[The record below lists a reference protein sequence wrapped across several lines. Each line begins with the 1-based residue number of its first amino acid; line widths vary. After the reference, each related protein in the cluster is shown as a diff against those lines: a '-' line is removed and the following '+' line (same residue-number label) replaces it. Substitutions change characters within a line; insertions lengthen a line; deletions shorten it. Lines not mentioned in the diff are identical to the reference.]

1 MKVLT
6 SIHRQVSALTVVL
19 FLIVPLLALCTC
31 TGIRSKPLTLRL
43 VFSNEVRGYL
53 DACG

>member
-1 MKVLT
+1 MKILK
-6 SIHRQVSALTVVL
+6 SIHRQVNVLIAVL
-19 FLIVPLLALCTC
+19 FLIVPLLALCSC
-31 TGIRSKPLTLRL
+31 TGIRSKPLPLRL